1 MYQFFFI
8 IFHTRTCPPLLIHIC
23 VQGRNQLTM
32 NSTYLGDSLDL
43 SVLLTVL
50 TDGKHTEL
58 EVFDL
63 VVSKYPYKCSLIS
76 CLTGLSMGV
85 RILEADQGKKRWDPI

>member
-1 MYQFFFI
+1 M
-8 IFHTRTCPPLLIHIC
+8 
-23 VQGRNQLTM
+23 
-32 NSTYLGDSLDL
+32 
-43 SVLLTVL
+43 LLTAL

-63 VVSKYPYKCSLIS
+63 VVSKCPYKCSLVS
-76 CLTGLSMGV
+76 CLSGLSMGV

>member
-1 MYQFFFI
+1 
-8 IFHTRTCPPLLIHIC
+8 
-23 VQGRNQLTM
+23 M